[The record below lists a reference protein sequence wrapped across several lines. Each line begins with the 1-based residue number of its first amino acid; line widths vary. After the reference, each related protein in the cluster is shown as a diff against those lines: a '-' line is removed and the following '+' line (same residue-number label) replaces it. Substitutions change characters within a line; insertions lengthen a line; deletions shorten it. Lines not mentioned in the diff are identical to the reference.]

1 MEKPATIKQNY
12 AKPDPVAVLDG
23 FNDLDR
29 EGLDE
34 FIKQYGLAMDL
45 DDIAFCQQYFKNEEK
60 RCPTITEIRM
70 IDTYWS
76 DHCRHTTF
84 GTIIEDV
91 DIQPDYI
98 RETYEN
104 YLELRKTLYA
114 GRNDKPVTLMDLGD
128 HWHQGAQGRWHA
140 AHCP

>member
-34 FIKQYGLAMDL
+34 FIKQYAWQWIWTTSLSASSILKMRR
-45 DDIAFCQQYFKNEEK
+45 NV
-60 RCPTITEIRM
+60 CPTITEIRM

-98 RETYEN
+98 RGN
-104 YLELRKTLYA
+104 L
-114 GRNDKPVTLMDLGD
+114 
-128 HWHQGAQGRWHA
+128 
-140 AHCP
+140 